1 MQKTFKFMLSKV
13 LIVMLYLSP
22 ASLVWAFNPGQSTEI
37 NQDLAETREV
47 TLAQMGRPKGY
58 QLNGVI
64 TTANLNSG
72 VRLDELIVDAKMRL
86 RIIYPPGMSYSASYI
101 RVLVNGQLAG
111 VHQLEKEK
119 AGIYHTV
126 DLPLQ
131 ASLFSDFA
139 EVQIQ
144 FLGSPGDLSTLVCW
158 SPNHPS
164 LRLDI
169 SPDSALILTTKP
181 LAIVNDLA
189 LLPAPFFDPR
199 DQRKLNLP
207 LVLPDNPSLTIMRAS
222 GILAS
227 WFGAQASYRQAQFEV
242 IEDIPVDR
250 HAVILSLGDQLP
262 SYLSLK
268 DIEGPTLA
276 VDSNPDLPHIK
287 RLYIIGKD
295 ETELMKAVMG
305 LVLEVQALS
314 GKSAIIEELKYPE
327 PRKAYD
333 APRYVP
339 TDRAV
344 RFSELLDYST
354 QLEMS
359 AESPEASLSLRLPP
373 DLFSWAGKNVDMAL
387 RYRYTAPS
395 DWNDSLLTVEINNN
409 LLQSLRLP
417 PRKEQNENRFNL
429 NLLGQSS
436 ASSEEALKIPAF
448 RVGGSNEIKFKF
460 SFAEEGKRSCNG
472 QSLQA
477 RGSIDP
483 ESTLDF
489 SDLPHYIAMPN
500 LAAFANGGY
509 PFSIYAD
516 LGQTAVIVPENPS
529 RIEYSQYLNLMGLF
543 GQWTGIASTQA
554 TIIHP
559 EELPAHSEKNWV
571 AIGPVDKLSWL
582 EPYQLDMP
590 MMLEQTRRSL
600 GQSEAAKWLDGFWNN
615 NTENLT
621 PPEQGRAFV
630 RTSGA
635 LGAIMGFESPF
646 SPSKAGVVI
655 TGTDKESFIRAM
667 QALSDYGD
675 IAKVRGSLTL
685 LRGETIQSFRL
696 GDTYIAGSLPWH
708 MRIRIAFAEY
718 PALIAVSGVLA
729 GMLLAISLFGWLSGR
744 ARRKS
749 KEG

>member
-1 MQKTFKFMLSKV
+1 MRKIFSSGIAFTYLAILSSMLPNFV
-13 LIVMLYLSP
+13 FAQEFQIDAPV
-22 ASLVWAFNPGQSTEI
+22 AQESTK
-37 NQDLAETREV
+37 TREV

-58 QLNGVI
+58 QLNGII

-86 RIIYPPGMSYSASYI
+86 RMIYPPGMTYSASYL
-101 RVLVNGQLAG
+101 RVMVNGQLAG
-111 VHQLEKEK
+111 VHQLQKEK

-126 DLPLQ
+126 ELPLQ
-131 ASLFSDFA
+131 SNLFSDFA

-144 FLGSPGDLSTLVCW
+144 FLGSPGDLGNLVCW
-158 SPNHPS
+158 SPSHPS

-199 DQRKLNLP
+199 DQKKLNLP
-207 LVLPDNPSLTIMRAS
+207 LILPESNNLNVMRAS

-242 IEDIPVDR
+242 VNDLPASR
-250 HAVILSLGDQLP
+250 HAVILSLGKRLP
-262 SYLSLK
+262 SYMSA
-268 DIEGPTLA
+268 DNVQGPTLA
-276 VDSNPDLPHIK
+276 MDSNPEQPHIK
-287 RLYIIGKD
+287 RLYVIGRNED
-295 ETELMKAVMG
+295 ELMKAVQG

-314 GKSAIIEELKYPE
+314 GRTAVIQDLELPE
-327 PRKAYD
+327 PRQAYD

-339 TDRAV
+339 TNRSV
-344 RFSELLDYST
+344 RFSELMDYST

-359 AESPEASLSLRLPP
+359 AESPEAALNLRLPP
-373 DLFSWAGKNVDMAL
+373 DLFSWAGKNVDMSL

-409 LLQSLRLP
+409 LLQSMRLP

-436 ASSEEALKIPAF
+436 ASNEEALKIPAF

-460 SFAEEGKRSCNG
+460 SFAEEGTRSCNG
-472 QSLQA
+472 QPLQA

-489 SDLPHYIAMPN
+489 SDLPHYIQMPN

-516 LGQTAVIVPENPS
+516 LGQTAIVVPPNPTQG
-529 RIEYSQYLNLMGLF
+529 EYSQFLNLMGLF
-543 GQWTGIASTQA
+543 GQWTGIPSTLA
-554 TIIHP
+554 TIIPP
-559 EELPAHSEKNWV
+559 EELPAHPQKNWV
-571 AIGPVDKLSWL
+571 AIGPIERMDWL
-582 EPYQLDMP
+582 EPHQLDMP
-590 MMLEQTRRSL
+590 MMLQKTKRSL
-600 GQSEAAKWLDGFWNN
+600 GSGDTAKWLDGFWNN

-621 PPEQGRAFV
+621 PADQGRAFV
-630 RTSGA
+630 QTSGS

-646 SPSKAGVVI
+646 SPSKAGLVI
-655 TGTDKESFIRAM
+655 TGTDNPSFVRAM

-685 LRGETIQSFRL
+685 LRGETIQSFRV

-718 PALIAVSGVLA
+718 PALIAVSGILA
-729 GMLLAISLFGWLSGR
+729 GMIIAVGLFGWLSGR